1 MLLLMKVEM
10 VYSIVCRWRR
20 ERRWTFPALQPME
33 ILCQRFFF
41 IITILTCVILI
52 LFSISTTFIQVSLSL
67 DGTVLGS
74 SSLSFTTNLVASEHH
89 HDQEIVCEV
98 TSTDNDDD
106 DDDYSRIW
114 DNDNDYNDFDDD

>member
-1 MLLLMKVEM
+1 M
-10 VYSIVCRWRR
+10 
-20 ERRWTFPALQPME
+20 
-33 ILCQRFFF
+33 
-41 IITILTCVILI
+41 
-52 LFSISTTFIQVSLSL
+52 SLSL

-74 SSLSFTTNLVASEHH
+74 SSLSFSTNLVASEHH

-114 DNDNDYNDFDDD
+114 DNDNDYDDFDDEQMIFEIILLINDNDC